1 MMFEIDRAKFGS
13 FVAELRKEKG
23 YTQKELASQLFI
35 SDKAVSKWE
44 TGASIPDT
52 SLLIPLAELLG
63 VSVTELLLS
72 KRQEAAPLLDTAE
85 VETVVKT
92 AILYSEENA
101 ERAYITKSRW
111 GILYILSA
119 VLGFLTLFLGYLH
132 GYLSEMSITG
142 FCMGAAFG
150 AYFVFF
156 IRTKLPRYYDENR
169 INTYTDGF
177 FQLSIPGISLNN
189 ANWRSIIVSGRIWS
203 VLAMVLFPALSLL
216 LHQFCPAWVWIERAF
231 FLVLMLGGLF
241 IPMYVIGKR

>member
-142 FCMGAAFG
+142 FCMGASIG

-203 VLAMVLFPALSLL
+203 VLAMVLFPVLSLL

-231 FLVLMLGGLF
+231 FLVLTLGGLF

>member
-23 YTQKELASQLFI
+23 YTQKELASRLFI

-72 KRQEAAPLLDTAE
+72 KRQETAPLLDTAE

-92 AILYSEENA
+92 AIRYSEENA

-119 VLGFLTLFLGYLH
+119 VLGFLILFLSYLH
-132 GYLSEMSITG
+132 GYPSEMSITG
-142 FCMGAAFG
+142 FCMAAAFG

-156 IRTKLPRYYDENR
+156 IRTKLPQYYDENR

-177 FQLSIPGISLNN
+177 FQLSLPGISLNN
-189 ANWRSIIVSGRIWS
+189 ANWRFIILSGRIWS
-203 VLAMVLFPALSLL
+203 VLAMVLFPALSLF
-216 LHQFCPAWVWIERAF
+216 LHQFYPAQVWIEWIL
-231 FLVLMLGGLF
+231 FLVLTLGGLF
-241 IPMYVIGKR
+241 IPMYVVGKR